1 MTRPTLTE
9 QQLARAVRAQL
20 ARMTLADATDRLR
33 AEPWACACIGDPLCC
48 RHPFEQARQL
58 QRAAHIVARQLTDL
72 ATRSAT
78 PDAALAHPQE
88 TTT

>member
-33 AEPWACACIGDPLCC
+33 AESWACACIGDPLCC

-58 QRAAHIVARQLTDL
+58 TDL

-78 PDAALAHPQE
+78 PDAAPREPSRAQPALAHPQE